1 MRENDEVSI
10 ILANMYLRKCEKF
23 VKKEN
28 IFIKRQKYR

>member
-1 MRENDEVSI
+1 MRENYEISI

-28 IFIKRQKYR
+28 IFIKGRKYR